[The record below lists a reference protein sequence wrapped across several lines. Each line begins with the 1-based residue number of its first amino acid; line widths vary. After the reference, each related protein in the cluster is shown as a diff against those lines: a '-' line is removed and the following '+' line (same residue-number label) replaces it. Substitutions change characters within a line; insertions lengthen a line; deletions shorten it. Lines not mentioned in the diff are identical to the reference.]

1 MRNFLWAYVH
11 LEGSDWLVLINKK
24 SDSLLNHFWSGG
36 LDSNQ
41 RPLHPMQIR
50 YRAAPPPEPKACC
63 FTDRAANVKAL

>member
-41 RPLHPMQIR
+41 RPP
-50 YRAAPPPEPKACC
+50 APHADTLPGCA
-63 FTDRAANVKAL
+63 TTRT